1 MPSEKHTIF
10 PKSPPLLLQ
19 GINPPDFEKE
29 KYRFI
34 TRQKVFY
41 VFARTAF
48 DDQFGRMEVESCS
61 FYYFNSPVKHLCHG
75 HNRPVS
81 SSSAAPSA
89 PPPRSEVVPFSQRAN
104 IQATRLLLFARRVR
118 IGSDPFKT
126 GTPFFVR
133 IFLKNRGSTPAN
145 QYAAATRLFI
155 TSSSSE
161 KEDQEKAYAAVR
173 TIVDGMAYGEN
184 SLPPEPEREDHIDVQ
199 YPNAHFN
206 DLHLFRPLFFA
217 EHLLQTMTS

>member
-1 MPSEKHTIF
+1 
-10 PKSPPLLLQ
+10 
-19 GINPPDFEKE
+19 
-29 KYRFI
+29 
-34 TRQKVFY
+34 
-41 VFARTAF
+41 
-48 DDQFGRMEVESCS
+48 
-61 FYYFNSPVKHLCHG
+61 
-75 HNRPVS
+75 
-81 SSSAAPSA
+81 
-89 PPPRSEVVPFSQRAN
+89 
-104 IQATRLLLFARRVR
+104 
-118 IGSDPFKT
+118 
-126 GTPFFVR
+126 
-133 IFLKNRGSTPAN
+133 
-145 QYAAATRLFI
+145 LFI